1 MSYRKQRNR
10 CTKLMNFEIISI
22 ILASLFMVI
31 AGLSCSSGATTINT
45 QVSAPTSTNLAADI
59 TAPTTAS
66 WSVYKAPGTET
77 TAPPA
82 TNPPKTTAVTP
93 NPSFYKVTGIYVQY
107 YEIATNGIIQL
118 NVKPFDRDG
127 NLVTLEGPFDIK
139 VWTTKYSGQPTEST
153 GIIQEWNNIIVA
165 LTDYKPGEGV
175 NLSLLYPGGFLDYY
189 DDPGYIEVTLTNQGG
204 ISISG
209 QEHFDNLQPV
219 L

>member
-45 QVSAPTSTNLAADI
+45 QVSAPTSTNL
-59 TAPTTAS
+59 TA
-66 WSVYKAPGTET
+66 
-77 TAPPA
+77 A